1 MAESVIDEPTYRGKE
16 SNAMNRAPKSG
27 GIDRLRKGSIA
38 ANLKDMIYTATAS
51 LRKKRMRQNI
61 GYSNEAEL

>member
-16 SNAMNRAPKSG
+16 SNAMDGAAKSG
-27 GIDRLRKGSIA
+27 GIDRLRKGSIT

-51 LRKKRMRQNI
+51 LRERRMRQNV
-61 GYSNEAEL
+61 GYSNEAEF